1 MKEVPKKNTDSVL
14 VDVKT
19 PNFNYR
25 RLGKIETIHLPKRV
39 LQKQNRIPRVLLIGI
54 GVVIIVGV
62 LATGAFLI
70 GLKSIKEAAKEK
82 GERIAQN
89 LVVSAESLKDLNP
102 KRAKEILEKNKGEIE
117 EVTDLIEGGTKEAVL
132 GSIGEL
138 FPTIQSG
145 IGLIGQVSE
154 FNLNLLGLTENLTEL
169 QERGFEYFQ
178 INGRKLVTLLSS
190 TRDYL
195 KNLTDQAAEIKK
207 ATSELANISESFGKF
222 NADLSSTYLKYVSS
236 MHGWDGALEDIIS
249 FLDSKVD
256 RNILLIFHN
265 PSEIRP
271 AGGFIGSY
279 GTITINE
286 GHMQSLDVGDIY
298 WPDHEMNFERKII
311 PPIPLQRVTK
321 DWGARDANWFFDFP
335 ASAKNVM
342 SLLESSKVYKDEGVT
357 FDAAIAINTNVLQS
371 ILEFIGPIEAYD
383 YELVIDKD
391 NFLEELQREVETGR
405 DKQAGENPKKIL
417 SVITPK
423 IMNRLISAPEEVH
436 KALAEKISEH
446 IQKKDIMFYF
456 EKGRLASFL
465 KTQGVD
471 GGVYDL
477 PYGFWGNY
485 LAVVNANLAGGKSD
499 AFIEQEIKGRI
510 DVSNDGSS
518 FVNLTISRTHSGE
531 DEEDWWYKAENKN
544 FIQVFTNSNSSLIG
558 IKGNTER
565 KRFEEEYDEEY
576 ETIEELKKI
585 EDTAV
590 YLAGDHAW
598 TMRAFGKNVF
608 GTWLN
613 VPAGETK
620 ELEIKYQVLGDS
632 NFAIGNGARYTII
645 LERQSGVASGI
656 NIDVAAPF
664 GYIWEESGATL
675 YTLER
680 EDILAREILE
690 LHLVKD

>member
-465 KTQGVD
+465 K
-471 GGVYDL
+471 
-477 PYGFWGNY
+477 
-485 LAVVNANLAGGKSD
+485 
-499 AFIEQEIKGRI
+499 
-510 DVSNDGSS
+510 
-518 FVNLTISRTHSGE
+518 
-531 DEEDWWYKAENKN
+531 
-544 FIQVFTNSNSSLIG
+544 
-558 IKGNTER
+558 
-565 KRFEEEYDEEY
+565 
-576 ETIEELKKI
+576 
-585 EDTAV
+585 
-590 YLAGDHAW
+590 
-598 TMRAFGKNVF
+598 
-608 GTWLN
+608 
-613 VPAGETK
+613 
-620 ELEIKYQVLGDS
+620 
-632 NFAIGNGARYTII
+632 
-645 LERQSGVASGI
+645 
-656 NIDVAAPF
+656 
-664 GYIWEESGATL
+664 
-675 YTLER
+675 
-680 EDILAREILE
+680 
-690 LHLVKD
+690 